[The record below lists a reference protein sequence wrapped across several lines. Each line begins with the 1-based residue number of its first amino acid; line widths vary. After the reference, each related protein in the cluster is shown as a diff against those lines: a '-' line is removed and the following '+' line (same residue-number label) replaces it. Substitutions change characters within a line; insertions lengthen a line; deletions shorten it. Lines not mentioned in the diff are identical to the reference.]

1 MKTTP
6 LFRTLLLALLMAAA
20 GNGAMAQETEYHP
33 FADNAI
39 WSVNNIKYATHG
51 DTTICGKNYLKVY
64 RQEEDHPFDF
74 DVEQAEYFC
83 AIRNDTTAQRVYGIY
98 KESMPLYY
106 FPPYCPI
113 ESYAPIGMTTDTSE
127 FLLYVFSLLPGDTAI
142 IAAFDDI
149 SNAYYEP
156 GIYLYY
162 IVCENEHYYD
172 ITLSDNSA
180 RRVINVDIPHL
191 SWHWE
196 EWIVGVGNTH
206 GTFSVGASFYG
217 IPKADPHV
225 QLELICY
232 EQDGN
237 MLLSCPWADP
247 DSIQDC
253 FSLGHI
259 GEIEE
264 NTHQQWH
271 IYPNPT
277 DGSISIDISGYEEGT
292 IKQIAIY
299 AITGQIVYSSMPNSQ
314 TFEIDMHDYPSGLYL
329 IEITGNSGDVL
340 QTKIIKQ

>member
-6 LFRTLLLALLMAAA
+6 FFQTLLLVLLMAAA
-20 GNGAMAQETEYHP
+20 SNGAMAQETEYHP
-33 FADNAI
+33 FADNAV

-51 DTTICGKNYLKVY
+51 DTTICGRNYLKVY

-83 AIRNDTTAQRVYGIY
+83 AIRNDTAAQRVYGIY
-98 KESMPLYY
+98 KESLPLYY

-113 ESYAPIGMTTDTSE
+113 QSYDPIGMTTDTSE
-127 FLLYVFSLLPGDTAI
+127 FLLYDFSILPGDTTI

-149 SNAYYEP
+149 SNTYDEP

-180 RRVINVDIPHL
+180 RRVISVNIPHL
-191 SWHWE
+191 SWNHE
-196 EWIVGVGNTH
+196 DWIVGIGNIN
-206 GTFSVGASFYG
+206 GTFSVGAFFYG
-217 IPKADPHV
+217 MPKADPWTP
-225 QLELICY
+225 LELICY

-237 MLLSCPWADP
+237 LLLSFPWADP

-259 GEIEE
+259 GGIEE
-264 NTHQQWH
+264 NTHQQWN

-277 DGSISIDISGYEEGT
+277 SGVISVRFIENGESAQ
-292 IKQIAIY
+292 KQVSVY
-299 AITGQIVYSSMPNSQ
+299 TITGQIVHSYVFNSQ
-314 TFEIDMHDYPSGLYL
+314 TFEIDMCDYPRGLYL
-329 IEITGNSGDVL
+329 IEVTGNSGIVL
-340 QTKIIKQ
+340 QKKIIKQ